1 MASVA
6 IVGAGMAGLTA
17 ARILTTAGI
26 SVTVFDKGRGPGGRM
41 ATRRVG
47 RAAFDHGAQF
57 FTARDGRFQGAARQW
72 LHEGVT
78 ELWCMGFDKRD
89 GHPRFVGR
97 GGMTSIPKFLSRGL
111 DVRLNEQVKSVRDG
125 KVNGEAFDY
134 ALLTAPVE
142 QSLALMDGP
151 VPEGL
156 RDVAYDPCFA
166 LLATLKTP
174 ACLPDPG
181 AVQIAGGEPISW
193 IADNQRK
200 GISQVP
206 AVTIHAGADFT
217 RRYYDADHA
226 DVAQK
231 LIAACCQ
238 WFTPAAVEE
247 WQLHRWRY
255 ARPSRLH
262 PERFAV
268 AGNTVFA
275 GDAFGEARV
284 EGAALSGMAAAEYI
298 LSQTPFTP
306 REGQ

>member
-17 ARILTTAGI
+17 ARILNNTGI
-26 SVTVFDKGRGPGGRM
+26 TVTVFDKGRGLGGRM
-41 ATRRVG
+41 ATRRIG
-47 RAAFDHGAQF
+47 RATFDHGAQF

-78 ELWCMGFDKRD
+78 ELWCMGFEKRD

-97 GGMTSIPKFLSRGL
+97 GGMTSIPKFLARGL
-111 DVRLNEQVKSVRDG
+111 NVRLNEPVTSVHES
-125 KVNGEAFDY
+125 KVNGEAFDFV
-134 ALLTAPVE
+134 LLTAPVE
-142 QSLALMDGP
+142 QSLAIFQGP
-151 VPEGL
+151 VPDGL

-174 ACLPDPG
+174 ACLPDPA
-181 AVQIAGGEPISW
+181 AVQIASGEPISW

-200 GISQVP
+200 GISEFP

-217 RRYYDADHA
+217 RRYYDADHE

-231 LIAACCQ
+231 LIAASSQ
-238 WFTPAAVEE
+238 WFTPGAVEE

-255 ARPSRLH
+255 ARPSRLY

-275 GDAFGEARV
+275 GDAFAEARV

-298 LSQTPFTP
+298 LSQTTLTP